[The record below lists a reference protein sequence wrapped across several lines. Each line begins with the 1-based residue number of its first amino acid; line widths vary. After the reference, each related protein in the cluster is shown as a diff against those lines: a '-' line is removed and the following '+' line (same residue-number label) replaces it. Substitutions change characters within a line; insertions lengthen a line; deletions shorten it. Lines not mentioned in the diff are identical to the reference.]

1 MEDVFNKYQN
11 EIIRFKELPENKRSK
26 FAFIAI
32 DHESG
37 EIVIE
42 KNLKRLH
49 GILNENG
56 MLNKMIS
63 HQGYNY
69 KLYSNFQNKK
79 KRESC
84 LNITVFSKVP
94 LAMH

>member
-1 MEDVFNKYQN
+1 MEDVFNKYET

-37 EIVIE
+37 EIAIE

-49 GILNENG
+49 VILNENG
-56 MLNKMIS
+56 MLSKMIS

-84 LNITVFSKVP
+84 LNITIFSKVP
-94 LAMH
+94 LDKD